1 MASISTGN
9 FTPSEYIDS
18 ASPDIK
24 ITTEAPATTYD
35 SERNFRRV
43 DGGFGG
49 ETFAVSNITQDGYI
63 RLSGKYPQNYIDV
76 PKYNLSDIIVIA
88 EGFEEPRKELNFIL
102 SIKDGMDSIPILYA
116 SKNYYDGLIS
126 EYNNKKPFGVN
137 ASTHERSIVVIDIKP
152 LKELTE
158 SMRVAELSINLNRT
172 GTNGQIEVTR
182 NLFTNSNYKSDS
194 NGDLVASPSYDL
206 NKLINYIIWVVDKPN
221 TKGYDE
227 RLIPANVL
235 GDWIEI
241 EPYIP
246 DEDEPSNV
254 GGISTTL
261 YEPVGRFG
269 SYPDEEVIVGHE
281 LYIWNDEVYEWQ
293 TTIERDEYERV
304 NGVNTTTGGGQQGT
318 NSTQG
323 RERTVYP
330 PIGRAGTSQGEVVV
344 FEAQPYLWDGT
355 SWLRV
360 TL

>member
-323 RERTVYP
+323 RERTLYP
-330 PIGRAGTSQGEVVV
+330 PIGRAGTSVGETVS
-344 FEAQPYLWDGT
+344 AGGMTYLWNGT
-355 SWLRV
+355 EWIVL
-360 TL
+360 